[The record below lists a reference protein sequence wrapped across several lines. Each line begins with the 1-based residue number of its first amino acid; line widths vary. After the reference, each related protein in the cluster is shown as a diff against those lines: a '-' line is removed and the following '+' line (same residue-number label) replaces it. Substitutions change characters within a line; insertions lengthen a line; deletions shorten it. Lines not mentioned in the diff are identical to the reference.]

1 VYRIDAR
8 NKPLPNDLH
17 PFSSH
22 AFGVT
27 QAVELARRL
36 KTLPPRLILF
46 GVGAK
51 SFDSGKGLSP
61 EVERSK
67 LVVTQMIIEEILLIV
82 SQGSK

>member
-1 VYRIDAR
+1 
-8 NKPLPNDLH
+8 
-17 PFSSH
+17 
-22 AFGVT
+22 
-27 QAVELARRL
+27 L